1 MFLRRVVQG
10 GRWMKNR
17 SLLDVNEDF
26 SDESNAEIPPQKQIL
41 LEVEILFGVLYL
53 RPRVAL
59 RHQHRLLTLLT
70 LDKLLLLV

>member
-1 MFLRRVVQG
+1 MRRVVQG

-26 SDESNAEIPPQKQIL
+26 SDESNAEISPQKQIL
-41 LEVEILFGVLYL
+41 LEVEILLNIFNLL
-53 RPRVAL
+53 KL
-59 RHQHRLLTLLT
+59 ITLCHFHSLLTLLT